1 MSAPDEKPY
10 QKLAWLATALLITA
24 AILSSFNIYPYY
36 IVAFIVSSG
45 LWTVVAWL
53 WKERSLIVLNG
64 TLTMIY
70 VIGLFF

>member
-1 MSAPDEKPY
+1 MPTPDEKPY
-10 QKLAWLATALLITA
+10 QKLAWFATMLLITA
-24 AILSSFNIYPYY
+24 ALLTSFSIHPYHQ
-36 IVAFIVSSG
+36 IAFVVSSG

-64 TLTMIY
+64 TLTLIY